1 MELIKAV
8 RFDQEFLEYFDNII
22 TTIIPKATLEF
33 SQKHRLAT
41 VDKILRAKLSN
52 SKWNF
57 EQFNMDWLQI
67 IDLALRHY
75 QVEES

>member
-1 MELIKAV
+1 MELVKAV
-8 RFDQEFLEYFDNII
+8 RFDREFLEYFDNII
-22 TTIIPKATLEF
+22 VVIIPKVSLEIP
-33 SQKHRLAT
+33 QKDRLAT